1 MKCKHCGSSNLEE
14 DRARADLICLDCG
27 MVVGEN
33 VISSEVEF
41 VETSAGQCTAV
52 GRFVSNE
59 SQTINYKESRQATEN
74 KARRRIDTI
83 CGQLRLG
90 NDITVSAFRYYQS
103 ALFRGLTRGR
113 NAFTVAAGCIY
124 LAARQLRV
132 NLMLLDLSDAVGVNV
147 YILGRVY
154 ADLKK
159 RLNLAIPDM
168 DPCIYID
175 RFASQLEF
183 GDKVSAVATTA
194 MRLLQRMKKDW
205 IATGRRPSG
214 LAAAALLVA
223 ARIHEFNRTEEDVA
237 RIARISQSTAR
248 KRLEEFGR
256 TPSSALSIEAF
267 FSVDYPEE
275 QDPPAFVASMKQ
287 EDEKLK
293 SMSEGAMARITMEI
307 SELERRIDEELQ
319 KLAGKYT
326 ARTISTQLSKIDVGC
341 SKGIQHL
348 LSETSDSIKTSDLLS
363 SLNNLPTDDAV
374 DCNNTITSSATYNNA
389 DRTESGQVRGILR
402 DVLDGLVEPELL
414 DSCVEDLHILTQHS
428 GTKMCQLLSEA
439 EETRNSAYM
448 GSDQKQLIHD
458 ADSKPSEVE
467 ETSACNIPSK
477 DPKCLKLPVFI
488 PSTVVTK
495 EENKTQEEEDCT
507 LHTDDID
514 DEELD
519 REYFLQPKEI
529 MLKAAIWFK
538 ANAEHLELSRKRKLA
553 KLQKQ
558 QQQQEQQNDTKGPK
572 KRKTT
577 SRRSNNYLGS
587 TRINRNLFPKE
598 EDPKPLSHKINYEA
612 LEAVVGLSTTCPSV
626 DLVNNNDNNNKT
638 VSATDVDN
646 ITEPRPGPLLAST
659 LCDDNSKN
667 VFKSTRHIPTNNNN
681 NSDNNKHD
689 SVISSVNPTTL
700 SNCSNKNNNDIQVQG
715 LDSDNSNK
723 QDDSEENNDEV
734 EDDDEMNTVENDLYN
749 SYLPNYSHEIDDDT
763 DDVDWSAG
771 AELW

>member
-168 DPCIYID
+168 VHIDDNALSSYANFLISMTLHLCLDPCIYID

-293 SMSEGAMARITMEI
+293 
-307 SELERRIDEELQ
+307 
-319 KLAGKYT
+319 
-326 ARTISTQLSKIDVGC
+326 V
-341 SKGIQHL
+341 
-348 LSETSDSIKTSDLLS
+348 
-363 SLNNLPTDDAV
+363 NLHYYY
-374 DCNNTITSSATYNNA
+374 C
-389 DRTESGQVRGILR
+389 
-402 DVLDGLVEPELL
+402 
-414 DSCVEDLHILTQHS
+414 
-428 GTKMCQLLSEA
+428 
-439 EETRNSAYM
+439 
-448 GSDQKQLIHD
+448 
-458 ADSKPSEVE
+458 
-467 ETSACNIPSK
+467 
-477 DPKCLKLPVFI
+477 
-488 PSTVVTK
+488 
-495 EENKTQEEEDCT
+495 
-507 LHTDDID
+507 
-514 DEELD
+514 
-519 REYFLQPKEI
+519 
-529 MLKAAIWFK
+529 
-538 ANAEHLELSRKRKLA
+538 
-553 KLQKQ
+553 
-558 QQQQEQQNDTKGPK
+558 
-572 KRKTT
+572 
-577 SRRSNNYLGS
+577 
-587 TRINRNLFPKE
+587 
-598 EDPKPLSHKINYEA
+598 
-612 LEAVVGLSTTCPSV
+612 
-626 DLVNNNDNNNKT
+626 
-638 VSATDVDN
+638 
-646 ITEPRPGPLLAST
+646 
-659 LCDDNSKN
+659 
-667 VFKSTRHIPTNNNN
+667 
-681 NSDNNKHD
+681 
-689 SVISSVNPTTL
+689 
-700 SNCSNKNNNDIQVQG
+700 
-715 LDSDNSNK
+715 
-723 QDDSEENNDEV
+723 
-734 EDDDEMNTVENDLYN
+734 
-749 SYLPNYSHEIDDDT
+749 
-763 DDVDWSAG
+763 
-771 AELW
+771 

>member
-1 MKCKHCGSSNLEE
+1 MKCKHCGCSNLEE

-27 MVVGEN
+27 MVLGEN

-41 VETSAGQCTAV
+41 VETSTGQCAAV
-52 GRFVSNE
+52 GRFVSDE
-59 SQTINYKESRQATEN
+59 SQAGNFKESRQATEN

-90 NDITVSAFRYYQS
+90 NDTAASAFRYYQS

-113 NAFTVAAGCIY
+113 SAFTVAAGCIY

-147 YILGRVY
+147 YVLGRVY

-159 RLNLAIPDM
+159 RLNLAIPEM

-183 GDKVSAVATTA
+183 GDKVSTVATTA

-267 FSVDYPEE
+267 FSVDYTEE

-287 EDEKLK
+287 EDEKIK
-293 SMSEGAMARITMEI
+293 SMSEGTMARITLEI
-307 SELERRIDEELQ
+307 SELERRIDSELQ

-326 ARTISTQLSKIDVGC
+326 ARTISSQLSKIDVGC
-341 SKGIQHL
+341 SKGIHHL
-348 LSETSDSIKTSDLLS
+348 LAETDSLKTFELLNDLQKLP
-363 SLNNLPTDDAV
+363 NNSVDCGDTVTTSTTTTTTTTPIAV
-374 DCNNTITSSATYNNA
+374 DNVLNQSKT
-389 DRTESGQVRGILR
+389 GQVRGILR
-402 DVLDGLVEPELL
+402 DVLDGLIEPELL

-428 GTKMCQLLSEA
+428 GTKMCQLLAEA
-439 EETRNSAYM
+439 EEHRNSA
-448 GSDQKQLIHD
+448 SVSSEQKQIVEN
-458 ADSKPSEVE
+458 ADSKPSDVE
-467 ETSACNIPSK
+467 ETSITEAKSK
-477 DPKCLKLPVFI
+477 DSTCLKLPVFI
-488 PSTVVTK
+488 SSTTITTK
-495 EENKTQEEEDCT
+495 KEDKVEDDDT
-507 LHTDDID
+507 LYTEDID

-519 REYFLQPKEI
+519 REYLLQPREI

-558 QQQQEQQNDTKGPK
+558 QQEQHEDTKGGPK
-572 KRKTT
+572 KRRTVNRNNYTT
-577 SRRSNNYLGS
+577 SMK
-587 TRINRNLFPKE
+587 INRNAFSRT
-598 EDPKPLSHKINYEA
+598 EDPKPISRKINYEA

-626 DLVNNNDNNNKT
+626 DLINNSGKT

-646 ITEPRPGPLLAST
+646 VTEPIPGPLLAST
-659 LCDDNSKN
+659 LCDNDNSKDLL
-667 VFKSTRHIPTNNNN
+667 KSPKHIR
-681 NSDNNKHD
+681 DNNKHK
-689 SVISSVNPTTL
+689 SITSMNLKAL
-700 SNCSNKNNNDIQVQG
+700 SNVNDNDKKAVKDQNLDANNNKLEVEEEK
-715 LDSDNSNK
+715 DNEAEGEEK
-723 QDDSEENNDEV
+723 DEENIDENN
-734 EDDDEMNTVENDLYN
+734 MYN
-749 SYLPNYSHEIDDDT
+749 SYLPNYSHGIDDDDE
-763 DDVDWSAG
+763 DDIDWSTG

>member
-27 MVVGEN
+27 MVMGEN

-41 VETSAGQCTAV
+41 VETNTGQCTAV
-52 GRFVSNE
+52 GRFVSDG
-59 SQTINYKESRQATEN
+59 SQALNFKESRQLTEN

-132 NLMLLDLSDAVGVNV
+132 NLMLLDLSDAVGINV
-147 YILGRVY
+147 YVLGRVY

-159 RLNLAIPDM
+159 RLNLAIPEM

-183 GDKVSAVATTA
+183 GDKVSTVATTA

-248 KRLEEFGR
+248 KRLEEFSR

-267 FSVDYPEE
+267 FSVDYDEE

-307 SELERRIDEELQ
+307 TELERRIDTELQ
-319 KLAGKYT
+319 KLSGKYT

-348 LSETSDSIKTSDLLS
+348 LAENSDSLKTSGLLSELKDVSSETAECSG
-363 SLNNLPTDDAV
+363 NDDAIT
-374 DCNNTITSSATYNNA
+374 NKSNTSSQN
-389 DRTESGQVRGILR
+389 ESGEVRGILR

-439 EETRNSAYM
+439 EETRNQADI
-448 GSDQKQLIHD
+448 GSDQKLPEQD
-458 ADSKPSEVE
+458 VDSKPSDAED
-467 ETSACNIPSK
+467 TRPSEPPLK
-477 DPKCLKLPVFI
+477 DKNCLKLPVFI
-488 PSTVVTK
+488 PSSVVPKQETK
-495 EENKTQEEEDCT
+495 TEDDT
-507 LHTDDID
+507 LYTEDID
-514 DEELD
+514 DEEID
-519 REYFLQPKEI
+519 REYLLQPREI

-538 ANAEHLELSRKRKLA
+538 ANAEHLEQARKRKLA
-553 KLQKQ
+553 KRQKEQ
-558 QQQQEQQNDTKGPK
+558 QQQQEDIKGPK
-572 KRKTT
+572 KRKTA
-577 SRRSNNYLGS
+577 SRRNNYSSS
-587 TRINRNLFPKE
+587 TRSNRNAISKE
-598 EDPKPLSHKINYEA
+598 EDSKPISRKINYEA
-612 LEAVVGLSTTCPSV
+612 LEAVVGLSAAPASSSQSDQHIV
-626 DLVNNNDNNNKT
+626 P
-638 VSATDVDN
+638 ATDVDN
-646 ITEPRPGPLLAST
+646 SEPRPGPLLAST
-659 LCDDNSKN
+659 LCDNENPKEL
-667 VFKSTRHIPTNNNN
+667 FKSPKQILDAKNHKSRSTVSVCNGEQL
-681 NSDNNKHD
+681 NKAYGD
-689 SVISSVNPTTL
+689 KETTL
-700 SNCSNKNNNDIQVQG
+700 LLIMIIMRRRKKKK
-715 LDSDNSNK
+715 K
-723 QDDSEENNDEV
+723 QLKTTKKIMLAIMIRIINICLTTVMESMMN
-734 EDDDEMNTVENDLYN
+734 DDE
-749 SYLPNYSHEIDDDT
+749 
-763 DDVDWSAG
+763 DWSTG

>member
-1 MKCKHCGSSNLEE
+1 MKCKNCGCSNLEE
-14 DRARADLICLDCG
+14 DRARADLICSDCG
-27 MVVGEN
+27 MVMGEN
-33 VISSEVEF
+33 VIASEVEF
-41 VETSAGQCTAV
+41 VETGTGQCAAV
-52 GRFVSNE
+52 GRFVSDE
-59 SQTINYKESRQATEN
+59 SQAGNFKESRQATEN

-90 NDITVSAFRYYQS
+90 NDTAVSAFRYYQS

-113 NAFTVAAGCIY
+113 SAFTVAAGCIY

-147 YILGRVY
+147 YVLGRVY

-159 RLNLAIPDM
+159 RLNLAIPEM

-267 FSVDYPEE
+267 FSVDYTEE

-287 EDEKLK
+287 EDEKIK
-293 SMSEGAMARITMEI
+293 SMSEGTMARITMEI
-307 SELERRIDEELQ
+307 SELERRIDSELQ

-326 ARTISTQLSKIDVGC
+326 ARTISSQLSKIDVGC
-341 SKGIQHL
+341 SKGVHHL
-348 LSETSDSIKTSDLLS
+348 LAETDSLKTFELLNDLQKLP
-363 SLNNLPTDDAV
+363 NNNV
-374 DCNNTITSSATYNNA
+374 DCGNTVTTSTTTTTTTTPITIDNVLDQSKT
-389 DRTESGQVRGILR
+389 GQVRGILR
-402 DVLDGLVEPELL
+402 DVLDGLIEPELL

-428 GTKMCQLLSEA
+428 GTKMCQLLAEA
-439 EETRNSAYM
+439 EEHRNSA
-448 GSDQKQLIHD
+448 SVSSEQKQIIQN
-458 ADSKPSEVE
+458 ADSKPSDIE
-467 ETSACNIPSK
+467 ETSITETKSK
-477 DPKCLKLPVFI
+477 DTTGLKLPVFI
-488 PSTVVTK
+488 SSATITTK
-495 EENKTQEEEDCT
+495 KENKVEDDDT
-507 LHTDDID
+507 LYTEDID

-519 REYFLQPKEI
+519 REYLLQPREI

-558 QQQQEQQNDTKGPK
+558 QQEQHEDTKGGSK
-572 KRKTT
+572 KRKT
-577 SRRSNNYLGS
+577 
-587 TRINRNLFPKE
+587 INRNNYASTKTNRNAFPRT
-598 EDPKPLSHKINYEA
+598 EDAKPISRKINYEA

-626 DLVNNNDNNNKT
+626 DLVNNSCKT
-638 VSATDVDN
+638 VSATDVD
-646 ITEPRPGPLLAST
+646 IVTEPRPGPLLAST
-659 LCDDNSKN
+659 LCDNDNSKDL
-667 VFKSTRHIPTNNNN
+667 FKSPKHIRDNSKHKSLASSTNL
-681 NSDNNKHD
+681 K
-689 SVISSVNPTTL
+689 TL
-700 SNCSNKNNNDIQVQG
+700 SNVNDNDKSAVKAQDLDANNNKLEVEEMN
-715 LDSDNSNK
+715 DNEAEEEEDEQNI
-723 QDDSEENNDEV
+723 DENN
-734 EDDDEMNTVENDLYN
+734 MYN
-749 SYLPNYSHEIDDDT
+749 SYLPNYSHGIDDE
-763 DDVDWSAG
+763 DDDIEWSTG

>member
-1 MKCKHCGSSNLEE
+1 MFGLW
-14 DRARADLICLDCG
+14 D
-27 MVVGEN
+27 
-33 VISSEVEF
+33 EVEF
-41 VETSAGQCTAV
+41 IETSAGQCTAV
-52 GRFVSNE
+52 GRFVSDG
-59 SQTINYKESRQATEN
+59 SQAANLKESRQVTEN

-132 NLMLLDLSDAVGVNV
+132 NLMLLDLSDAVGINV
-147 YILGRVY
+147 YVLGRVY

-159 RLNLAIPDM
+159 RLNLAIPEL

-183 GDKVSAVATTA
+183 GDKVSTVATTA

-267 FSVDYPEE
+267 FSVDYTEE

-293 SMSEGAMARITMEI
+293 SMSEGAMERITMEI
-307 SELERRIDEELQ
+307 SELERRIDSELQ
-319 KLAGKYT
+319 KLSGKYT

-348 LSETSDSIKTSDLLS
+348 LAETSDSLKTSGLLS
-363 SLNNLPTDDAV
+363 DTKELSSETDECVKDTATPSTN
-374 DCNNTITSSATYNNA
+374 DTSSQL
-389 DRTESGQVRGILR
+389 EGSQVRGILR
-402 DVLDGLVEPELL
+402 DVLDGVVEPELL
-414 DSCVEDLHILTQHS
+414 DNCVEDLHILTQHS

-439 EETRNSAYM
+439 EETRNMADS
-448 GSDQKQLIHD
+448 GGDKKLLEQD
-458 ADSKPSEVE
+458 PDSKPAEIEDTGSSEP
-467 ETSACNIPSK
+467 SSK
-477 DPKCLKLPVFI
+477 DAKSLKLPVFI

-495 EENKTQEEEDCT
+495 VEAKIDTDDT
-507 LHTDDID
+507 LHTEDID

-519 REYFLQPKEI
+519 REYLLQPREI

-538 ANAEHLELSRKRKLA
+538 ANAEHLEQSRKRKLA
-553 KLQKQ
+553 QQQKQ
-558 QQQQEQQNDTKGPK
+558 QEQEDIKGPK
-572 KRKTT
+572 KRKSA
-577 SRRSNNYLGS
+577 SRRNNNYS
-587 TRINRNLFPKE
+587 TSTTRMNRNMISKE
-598 EDPKPLSHKINYEA
+598 EETKPLSRKINYEA
-612 LEAVVGLSTTCPSV
+612 LEAIVGLPTPSSSAQSS
-626 DLVNNNDNNNKT
+626 NNDNNKNDD
-638 VSATDVDN
+638 VIPTDVDH

-659 LCDDNSKN
+659 LCDNDNSKELY
-667 VFKSTRHIPTNNNN
+667 KSAKPI
-681 NSDNNKHD
+681 
-689 SVISSVNPTTL
+689 SVNKNQNSLTNSISAVSMPTDKDRIQNEHL
-700 SNCSNKNNNDIQVQG
+700 NKANGRKDDNDPGV
-715 LDSDNSNK
+715 N
-723 QDDSEENNDEV
+723 DDYDDEAVEDEENNK
-734 EDDDEMNTVENDLYN
+734 NDPYD
-749 SYLPNYSHEIDDDT
+749 SYLPNYSHGVDDD
-763 DDVDWSAG
+763 DEDWSNG